1 MLSGHPRPS
10 LAVASAAFLFA
21 ALHACSRPRPAPKV
35 DAPTP
40 GRTAPAAEVPAPA
53 ERPREVSPAER
64 VAVEGAIEEARNL
77 RKARRYAEA
86 IDVLEKALAA
96 RPPASLTAKV
106 LHARGEIEFREGQD
120 ARSNEAHA
128 EAEAAFARAL
138 ATLDEVLRR
147 YPGEEAAPSAA
158 YLRGSSYLMLDDVRS
173 ARDAYRLAFDRYPGA
188 EIRPQALLR
197 VGVCQA
203 GLGETAGAV
212 ATFRRL
218 LEEFRDPQHASQT
231 SKAAKYL
238 RELGLVGTRA
248 PPIAAGRW
256 VYGLASPRGIET
268 FSGEVVVLVFFAT
281 WCENC
286 AEEIPHLKRL
296 IARWDEAGAVF
307 LGVANPDDPKNPLS
321 PEAYVEK
328 NDLRFRDVAL
338 DAGGKSWTAYRVDAL
353 PASAVIDRKGTI
365 RWRGHPAFFP
375 GPVVADCL
383 AER

>member
-1 MLSGHPRPS
+1 EAPPPS
-10 LAVASAAFLFA
+10 EGSAE
-21 ALHACSRPRPAPKV
+21 P
-35 DAPTP
+35 
-40 GRTAPAAEVPAPA
+40 
-53 ERPREVSPAER
+53 SPAER
-64 VAVEGAIEEARNL
+64 AAVESALGEARSL

-86 IDVLEKALAA
+86 IGVLEKTLAA
-96 RPPASLTAKV
+96 RPPAGLAAK
-106 LHARGEIEFREGQD
+106 LLYARGEIEFREGQD
-120 ARSNEAHA
+120 ARAKEAHA

-138 ATLDEVLRR
+138 ATLDEVVRR
-147 YPGEEAAPSAA
+147 YPREETAPSAA

-188 EIRPQALLR
+188 DVQAQALLR

-203 GLGETAGAV
+203 GLGDTADAT

-218 LEEFRDPQHASQT
+218 LAEFREPKYASQT

-238 RELGLVGTRA
+238 RELGLVGMRA
-248 PPIAAGRW
+248 PPIAADRW
-256 VYGLASPRGIET
+256 LQGLAAPEGIET
-268 FSGEVVVLVFFAT
+268 FSGDVVLLVFFAT

-286 AEEIPHLKRL
+286 AEEIPHLRHL
-296 IARWDEAGAVF
+296 IARWGGAGAVF

-328 NDLRFRDVAL
+328 NGLRFHDVAL
-338 DAGGKSWTAYRVDAL
+338 DAGGKSWTAYRVDSL
-353 PASAVIDRKGTI
+353 PAAAVIDRKGTI

-375 GPVVADCL
+375 GPVVATCL